1 MNRGHCRVAAVNP
14 TAIDE
19 RPNPFDEHEIL
30 QWKPRYRSALTAR
43 PALFKNR
50 TKMER
55 N

>member
-1 MNRGHCRVAAVNP
+1 VNL

-19 RPNPFDEHEIL
+19 RPDPFDEHEIL
-30 QWKPRYRSALTAR
+30 PWKPRYRSALTAR
-43 PALFKNR
+43 LALFNNR